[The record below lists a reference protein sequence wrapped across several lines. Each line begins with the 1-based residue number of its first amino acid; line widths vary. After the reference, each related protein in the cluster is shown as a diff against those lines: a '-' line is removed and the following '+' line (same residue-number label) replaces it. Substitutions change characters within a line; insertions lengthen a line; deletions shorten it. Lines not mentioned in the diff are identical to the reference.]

1 MKIETEEIKK
11 EMKGSTWYL
20 QISPLF
26 FCTCPHCK
34 KDILMSREPLITRL
48 KKWAKMLKQI

>member
-1 MKIETEEIKK
+1 MKIDIEEMKK

-20 QISPLF
+20 EPSLLHS
-26 FCTCPHCK
+26 CTCPHCDK
-34 KDILMSREPLITRL
+34 VIFMSREPLITRL